1 MTEQRRKECEARHV
15 LSWPAK
21 QARRDY
27 LDLVEKKRGFA
38 ARQELERE
46 MMRQWKEQKN

>member
-1 MTEQRRKECEARHV
+1 MSEAYRKECEARFI
-15 LSWPAK
+15 LSWPTK

-27 LDLVEKKRGFA
+27 LDMVEKKRGAA

-46 MMRQWKEQKN
+46 MMKQWKESKN

>member
-1 MTEQRRKECEARHV
+1 MNDQYRKECEARHV

-27 LDLVEKKRGFA
+27 LDMVEKKRGGA
-38 ARQELERE
+38 ARKDLERE
-46 MMRQWKEQKN
+46 MMRQWKESKN